1 MIPDNFHNP
10 FAWIQSRNLTV
21 DIETEGT
28 VSFSRNGH
36 LQVYKKYGW
45 NKLNWIKKIKKN
57 KK

>member
-45 NKLNWIKKIKKN
+45 NKLN
-57 KK
+57 